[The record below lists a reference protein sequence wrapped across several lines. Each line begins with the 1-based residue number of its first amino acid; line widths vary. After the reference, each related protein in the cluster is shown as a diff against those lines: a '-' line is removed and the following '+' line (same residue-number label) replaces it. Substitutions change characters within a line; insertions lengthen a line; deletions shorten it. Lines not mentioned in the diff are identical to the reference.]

1 MVLET
6 WQSEEKINW
15 KSEKPGGLNYDS
27 SLVMGFYW
35 FIPVSQ
41 VEFTYVKL
49 LSKKKKI
56 KQNPEQLKPPIL

>member
-27 SLVMGFYW
+27 SLVIGFY
-35 FIPVSQ
+35 
-41 VEFTYVKL
+41 
-49 LSKKKKI
+49 
-56 KQNPEQLKPPIL
+56 